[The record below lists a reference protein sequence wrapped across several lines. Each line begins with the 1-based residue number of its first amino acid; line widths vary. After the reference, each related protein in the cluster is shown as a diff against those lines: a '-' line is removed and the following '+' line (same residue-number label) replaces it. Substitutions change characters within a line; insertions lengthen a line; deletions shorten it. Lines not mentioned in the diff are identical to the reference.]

1 MRELC
6 NVVTSVPGHVGR
18 LVFGS
23 VAGVDVVV
31 MQGRIHSYE
40 HHSMW
45 QVHCDACAH
54 HLYYLQNLFLSLFEA
69 LVITELCLLWDVSDD
84 GDIWPE
90 SELTVSHVQYMKLIH
105 CGRRCNHDV
114 MFINISNSYLNKWFL
129 DGHHFILE
137 LIENCLTYFSKK
149 VSPSPL
155 N

>member
-6 NVVTSVPGHVGR
+6 NVVMSVPGHVGR

-54 HLYYLQNLFLSLFEA
+54 HLYYLQNFVFSPFRSIGDHS
-69 LVITELCLLWDVSDD
+69 VIYVC
-84 GDIWPE
+84 
-90 SELTVSHVQYMKLIH
+90 SE
-105 CGRRCNHDV
+105 
-114 MFINISNSYLNKWFL
+114 MFRMMVISGLRVN
-129 DGHHFILE
+129 
-137 LIENCLTYFSKK
+137 
-149 VSPSPL
+149 
-155 N
+155 